1 MAKTRLGGVFATDID
16 GGIQNNTLVS
26 TENVCGLIF
35 DTKIAGGLEKALGKG
50 SAAFNTFGN
59 GQTVELNRKKDLA
72 EVGIDES
79 VMAGLPLYHLNIFF
93 KLATGDV
100 RLFVS
105 FMDSTT
111 DTNFEAVEK
120 MQLAANGIIY
130 QIGVWTGEPIATAGD
145 GGALE
150 VSSNSILD
158 KLQNE
163 AEVLGGKI
171 GVTNFEG
178 NAPINILLNAPVAA
192 QAVIDYK
199 KLPDINDIECPKVS
213 VLIGQPA
220 TSEVH
225 ALQLAVNNLTDTGGY
240 AIVGNIGTALA
251 CLAVAPANESIAH
264 VASFNLSE
272 AMTEAELGFGDLTQ
286 TSKKWGDTV
295 SWNNIK
301 TIGYLKRDQ
310 YLHQKGYIFLT
321 NYDGLENSIFFSSDQ
336 TLTSGDYR
344 TIARCRVMHKSR
356 RVVRLS
362 LLPYVNNDVE
372 VDTTTGQLSASMVTE
387 YMNVVLNALDTNMVE
402 PGTSVPQISGRQCI
416 IDAAQNILQNDELKI
431 SYALV
436 PRGVTAAIFVTEGF
450 TSSISA
456 SNS

>member
-1 MAKTRLGGVFATDID
+1 MAKTRLGGVFTTDVD
-16 GGIQNNTLVS
+16 GGITSSGLVS

-35 DTKIAGGLEKALGKG
+35 DTKIAGGLEAALVKDSTAYKAFGKG
-50 SAAFNTFGN
+50 EV
-59 GQTVELNRKKDLA
+59 VEINNKKELA
-72 EVGIDES
+72 SLGIDET
-79 VMAGLPLYHLNIFF
+79 VMAGLPLYHLNVFF

-105 FMDSTT
+105 FMDSST

-130 QIGVWTGEPIATAGD
+130 QIGIWTGEPIATAAD
-145 GGALE
+145 DGALE
-150 VSSNSILD
+150 VSSNGILN
-158 KLQNE
+158 KLQTE

-171 GVTNFEG
+171 GVTNYEG
-178 NAPINILLNAPVAA
+178 NAPVNILLNAPIAA
-192 QAVIDYK
+192 QAVVDYK
-199 KLPDINDIECPKVS
+199 KLPDINDIGCPKVS
-213 VLIGQPA
+213 MLVGQAA

-225 ALQLAVNNLTDTGGY
+225 ALQLAVNNITTTSNY
-240 AIVGNIGTALA
+240 APVGNIGAALA

-272 AMTEAELGFGDLTQ
+272 AIKEAELGFGDLTQ
-286 TSKKWGDTV
+286 TNKQWGATA

-372 VDTTTGQLSASMVTE
+372 VDTTTGQLSSSMVTE
-387 YMNVVLNALDTNMVE
+387 YMNVVLNALDVNMVE
-402 PGTSVPQISGRQCI
+402 PGTTVPQISGRQCV
-416 IDAAQNILQNDELKI
+416 IDAAQNILENDELKI

-450 TSSISA
+450 NATISA
-456 SNS
+456 S

>member
-1 MAKTRLGGVFATDID
+1 
-16 GGIQNNTLVS
+16 
-26 TENVCGLIF
+26 
-35 DTKIAGGLEKALGKG
+35 
-50 SAAFNTFGN
+50 
-59 GQTVELNRKKDLA
+59 
-72 EVGIDES
+72 
-79 VMAGLPLYHLNIFF
+79 
-93 KLATGDV
+93 
-100 RLFVS
+100 
-105 FMDSTT
+105 
-111 DTNFEAVEK
+111 
-120 MQLAANGIIY
+120 
-130 QIGVWTGEPIATAGD
+130 
-145 GGALE
+145 
-150 VSSNSILD
+150 
-158 KLQNE
+158 
-163 AEVLGGKI
+163 
-171 GVTNFEG
+171 
-178 NAPINILLNAPVAA
+178 
-192 QAVIDYK
+192 
-199 KLPDINDIECPKVS
+199 
-213 VLIGQPA
+213 
-220 TSEVH
+220 
-225 ALQLAVNNLTDTGGY
+225 
-240 AIVGNIGTALA
+240 
-251 CLAVAPANESIAH
+251 
-264 VASFNLSE
+264 
-272 AMTEAELGFGDLTQ
+272 MTEAELGFGDLTQ
-286 TSKKWGDTV
+286 ASKKWGDTV

-450 TSSISA
+450 TSTISDM
-456 SNS
+456 SNA

>member
-1 MAKTRLGGVFATDID
+1 MAKTRLGGVFTTDVD
-16 GGIQNNTLVS
+16 GGITSSGLVS

-35 DTKIAGGLEKALGKG
+35 DTKIAGGLEAALVKD
-50 SAAFNTFGN
+50 STAFKTFGN
-59 GQTVELNRKKDLA
+59 GEVVELNRKKDLT
-72 EVGIDES
+72 EVGINET
-79 VMAGLPLYHLNIFF
+79 VLAGVPLYHLNTFF

-100 RLFVS
+100 RLFVA
-105 FMDSTT
+105 FMDSNS
-111 DTNFEAVEK
+111 DVNFEAIEK

-130 QIGVWTGEPIATAGD
+130 QIGVWTGEPIAAAAD
-145 GGALE
+145 NGALE
-150 VSSNSILD
+150 IGTNSLLD
-158 KLQNE
+158 KLQAE
-163 AEVLGGKI
+163 ADVLGGKI
-171 GVTNFEG
+171 GVTNYEG
-178 NAPINILLNAPVAA
+178 NAPVNILLNAPIAA

-199 KLPDINDIECPKVS
+199 KLPDINGIGCPKVS
-213 VLIGQPA
+213 VLIGQAA

-240 AIVGNIGTALA
+240 ALVGNIGAALA

-272 AMTEAELGFGDLTQ
+272 AITEAELGFGDLTQ
-286 TSKKWGDTV
+286 TNKQWGDTV

-336 TLTSGDYR
+336 TLSTGDYR

-372 VDTTTGQLSASMVTE
+372 VDTTTGQLSSSMVTE
-387 YMNVVLNALDTNMVE
+387 YMNVVLNALDVNMVE
-402 PGTSVPQISGRQCI
+402 PGTTVPQISGRQCI
-416 IDAAQNILQNDELKI
+416 IDAAQNILENDELKI

-450 TSSISA
+450 NATISA
-456 SNS
+456 S